1 MPLVVRVG
9 ACECVVCS
17 EVIIDGTTTL
27 PGAGVLWMEQ
37 QQHHTEHIS
46 LIIIFKYLNIRM

>member
-27 PGAGVLWMEQ
+27 LPGAGGLMDGTTTTP
-37 QQHHTEHIS
+37 H
-46 LIIIFKYLNIRM
+46 

>member
-27 PGAGVLWMEQ
+27 FGAGVLWMEQ